1 MPDLWYMLTICV
13 KMNSNPN
20 IEEAIL
26 WSLENRPAYC
36 FKLKWIMSFVWCFS
50 SKHSKQNL
58 TTIYRRREDIMR
70 LVIVRLMMIVL
81 NRLHFFYYFHFEDVI
96 SYNSMYTSVSGR
108 YYSGFAILEGM
119 LSDFV
124 QINLCTTW

>member
-1 MPDLWYMLTICV
+1 MPIDLWYMLSFCV

-36 FKLKWIMSFVWCFS
+36 FKLKWIMSFVWCVS

-58 TTIYRRREDIMR
+58 TTIYRRREDIMTM
-70 LVIVRLMMIVL
+70 VIVRFMSIRR
-81 NRLHFFYYFHFEDVI
+81 NRLHFFWLFLFRKHKLYKSMQPSASWQYYAGFFL
-96 SYNSMYTSVSGR
+96 TS
-108 YYSGFAILEGM
+108 
-119 LSDFV
+119 
-124 QINLCTTW
+124 CTTRQNILT